1 MRVKSPVGEY
11 DYRVTAV
18 RLSSAG
24 LEIDGG
30 LGQWETTMV
39 VERKELA
46 KAVAVLFSLVFLLRR
61 RR

>member
-11 DYRVTAV
+11 DYRVTAM
-18 RLSSAG
+18 RLGRDG

-39 VERKELA
+39 VERKELV
-46 KAVAVLFSLVFLLRR
+46 KAVAVLCSLLFLLRR
-61 RR
+61 LR